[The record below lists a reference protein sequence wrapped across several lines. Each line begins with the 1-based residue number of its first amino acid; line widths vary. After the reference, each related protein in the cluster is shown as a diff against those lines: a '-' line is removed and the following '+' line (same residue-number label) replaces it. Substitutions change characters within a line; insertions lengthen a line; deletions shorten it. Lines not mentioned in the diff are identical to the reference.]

1 MKRENGAGGGPLR
14 SIEIGVLALA
24 RSFFYRIQQWIV
36 KMSSNRGPLRSIE
49 THMKSTSSSFKQERN
64 QGSALMHVQKVE
76 VDFVPHLPRQKQL
89 LTLTIRKDQDG
100 GRKWGLARANA
111 LEPSIRI
118 GIYSKSWFR
127 RLSEAF
133 GGGRGGY
140 LGDKTDLASQ
150 TWPAGAP
157 GGACAKPPGSIFEDF
172 GGLLGRFS
180 ELS

>member
-1 MKRENGAGGGPLR
+1 MEAENGVWRGPLR
-14 SIEIGVLALA
+14 SIEIG
-24 RSFFYRIQQWIV
+24 
-36 KMSSNRGPLRSIE
+36 
-49 THMKSTSSSFKQERN
+49 TS
-64 QGSALMHVQKVE
+64 
-76 VDFVPHLPRQKQL
+76 
-89 LTLTIRKDQDG
+89 
-100 GRKWGLARANA
+100 A